1 MIINSSVYIGVYI
14 RERGGYPSGLK
25 GPPGRD
31 DGTGPLENAIVL
43 MLMFPRRPPPS
54 YTGGMDSAGSG
65 KKNVG
70 G

>member
-1 MIINSSVYIGVYI
+1 MRGIYHIS
-14 RERGGYPSGLK
+14 ERGGYPNGLK

-31 DGTGPLENAIVL
+31 DGTGALENAIVML
-43 MLMFPRRPPPS
+43 MLMLFPRRPLPA

>member
-1 MIINSSVYIGVYI
+1 M
-14 RERGGYPSGLK
+14 RGGYPNGLK

-31 DGTGPLENAIVL
+31 DGTGPMENAIVL
-43 MLMFPRRPPPS
+43 MLMLMLFPRRPPPA
-54 YTGGMDSAGSG
+54 YTGGIDSAGSG